1 MSCRPNHMKYDGQC
15 QAQHAHLYIYESG
28 KIDTEWS
35 AEISNS
41 TPVRCWLLV
50 DMRFSIDP
58 GLTKLEIDNLIER
71 IKPFAKE
78 LLDKSEVIWKNDW
91 KREFT
96 EASYALYEKI
106 MWICD
111 QEHTEE
117 YESCDD
123 EDCDYCNGNEG

>member
-41 TPVRCWLLV
+41 TPARCWLLV

-58 GLTKLEIDNLIER
+58 GLTKLEIDNLIEK

-123 EDCDYCNGNEG
+123 EDCDYCSNEG